1 MASTGKT
8 SNCRRSRRAELNL
21 LVSLSIFISSYAS
34 TKKRRFP
41 RKSYRRTRWTQF
53 RENTNPCAPP
63 GFPLRS
69 IEELL
74 QAHARRNQPTLH
86 PEKRDGALWISID
99 DEVKY
104 DIKRAFSNDFDGAW
118 WNLSEVPPEQQ
129 DMWWSDFVYY
139 WDSDHHNLVKALW
152 TKQLRRMISN
162 NISKGKTNNK
172 KPNFVSDNN
181 WKLMWR
187 HWNTP
192 QALHVSNTNSKNRK
206 SERDGDGIHQHISG
220 SKSYAKVKYEMM
232 MELGEEPA
240 ITYLVR
246 KAHTK
251 SDGTFVDK
259 RAHRIIEEV
268 ESIVVSEH
276 PNTDETDSQGSNSE
290 ASITPL
296 MRDEAFYKVVKP
308 HKGRLFGL
316 GTAQMENYDHIA
328 PPAVVL
334 TRQAQLEKEVINLTG
349 MVKLMSQQLTALCEA
364 RGVTASDATTNPSPF
379 SPPTTNE
386 PRI

>member
-1 MASTGKT
+1 MATDGNKIQIGQICGYSVAICSGLARDDVC
-8 SNCRRSRRAELNL
+8 SMHPPRRGGFPARATAGRGGPSF
-21 LVSLSIFISSYAS
+21 V
-34 TKKRRFP
+34 K
-41 RKSYRRTRWTQF
+41 
-53 RENTNPCAPP
+53 NTNSCAPP
-63 GFPLRS
+63 GFPQRS

-74 QAHARRNQPTLH
+74 QAPARRNQPTLH
-86 PEKRDGALWISID
+86 PKKRDGSLWISID

-118 WNLSEVPPEQQ
+118 WNLSE
-129 DMWWSDFVYY
+129 SY

-162 NISKGKTNNK
+162 NISKGETNNK

-187 HWNTP
+187 HLNTP

-232 MELGEEPA
+232 IELGEEPA
-240 ITYLVR
+240 ITDLVR
-246 KAHTK
+246 KAHMK

-259 RAHRIIEEV
+259 RAQRIIEEV

-276 PNTDETDSQGSNSE
+276 PSTDETDSQGSNSE

-328 PPAVVL
+328 PPVVVL

-364 RGVTASDATTNPSPF
+364 RGVTVSDATTSPSPS

>member
-1 MASTGKT
+1 MHPP
-8 SNCRRSRRAELNL
+8 RRGGFPPRATAGRGGPSF
-21 LVSLSIFISSYAS
+21 V
-34 TKKRRFP
+34 K
-41 RKSYRRTRWTQF
+41 
-53 RENTNPCAPP
+53 NTNPCAPP

-69 IEELL
+69 MEELL
-74 QAHARRNQPTLH
+74 QAPARRNQPTLH
-86 PEKRDGALWISID
+86 PEKKDGALWISID
-99 DEVKY
+99 NEVKY
-104 DIKRAFSNDFDGAW
+104 DIKRAFSNDFEGPW
-118 WNLSEVPPEQQ
+118 LNLSLVPPEQQ
-129 DMWWSDFVYY
+129 DKWWSDFVQKYY

-192 QALHVSNTNSKNRK
+192 QALHISTTNSKNRR

-220 SKSYAKVKYEMM
+220 SKSYAKIKYEMM

-240 ITYLVR
+240 ITDLVR
-246 KAHTK
+246 KTHMK

-259 RAHRIIEEV
+259 RAKRIIEEV

-276 PNTDETDSQGSNSE
+276 PGTDETDSQGSNSE
-290 ASITPL
+290 ASITPV
-296 MRDEAFYKVVKP
+296 MRDEAFYRVVKP

-364 RGVTASDATTNPSPF
+364 RGVTASDATTNPSPS
-379 SPPTTNE
+379 SPPSTNE